1 MVPNRDRKRE
11 NKMEALDFQRRAQ
24 ARSTNNLNGYTTHSM
39 QYGLRAV
46 APEHEQRVLAYPA
59 YALYRRP
66 LQDDQG
72 RAYFMPGLDTP
83 GDPNHPIRPAD
94 TIGVEPDP

>member
-1 MVPNRDRKRE
+1 
-11 NKMEALDFQRRAQ
+11 MEALDFKRRAE
-24 ARSTNNLNGYTTHSM
+24 ARSTNNLNGYTSHSM

-46 APEHEQRVLAYPA
+46 APEHEQRILKMAA
-59 YALYRRP
+59 YALHRRP

-83 GDPNHPIRPAD
+83 GDPNHPLRPAY
-94 TIGVEPDP
+94 IVGFPDP